1 MAIDFIIG
9 APIISLITKLYKLG
23 GDHNN
28 MNTDKLT
35 MEKTT
40 LTVVHLA
47 MRHKYMVPYHVW
59 QELGKDTNLGR
70 RKYDVLN
77 VLKAINLVQRR
88 GSLLYF
94 DPLISDL
101 VYPQQ
106 HMLFDLPEG
115 DSETESVTEPFELPL
130 SHDFSTDQM
139 MTTEMLN
146 SMTHYQGNPTL
157 ADYVFN

>member
-1 MAIDFIIG
+1 M
-9 APIISLITKLYKLG
+9 S
-23 GDHNN
+23 
-28 MNTDKLT
+28 TDKLT

-47 MRHKYMVPYHVW
+47 MQHKYQIPYKVW
-59 QELGKDTNLGR
+59 QELGKDSNLRR
-70 RKYDVLN
+70 RKHDVLN
-77 VLKAINLVQRR
+77 VLKAINLVERR
-88 GSLLYF
+88 GTLLFF

-115 DSETESVTEPFELPL
+115 DSDTESVTEPFELPL

-139 MTTEMLN
+139 MTTDMLN
-146 SMTHYQGNPTL
+146 SMTLSQGNPTL
-157 ADYVFN
+157 EDYVFN